1 MKITRG
7 YNGFSNASPRFAAG
21 HAPLSPTNADEL
33 QFHPQ
38 PGADQPCSSC
48 SSFFRGAI
56 SLACGAV
63 ILALLCP
70 IIFAADVGESVGEDQ
85 IRATPRVGV
94 PTPPAPP
101 KWNPVDAFRR
111 LLAMSPEERQN
122 AMAGRTEKQR
132 KYLDDRL
139 REFEQL
145 SPVDR
150 ELRLRL
156 LELQW
161 YLLPL
166 LKLQPQQ
173 RTPYLE
179 AVPDQWQA
187 IIKERLAAWDRLPP
201 EQQRELLSNE
211 STLAR
216 MPTLLGSP
224 DHAPVA
230 IPQLDDGL
238 KSDLERWQALPQ
250 EQRKRIAA
258 NFNQL
263 FSLDDA
269 KVERGLQSLSETER
283 ERVRILFATFAQLT
297 PEQRSKCIEAFN
309 KFANMTPEER
319 ARFLKNAARWKSMT
333 PEEQRVWRTLTSQ
346 LPPTPPGFP
355 SLTPTPPIPQVPA
368 GTNMVRLTN
377 HGLAVPAR

>member
-1 MKITRG
+1 MKIARG
-7 YNGFSNASPRFAAG
+7 YNGLLDAIPRFLTG
-21 HAPLSPTNADEL
+21 HVPLSPANTNES
-33 QFHPQ
+33 QGRPQ
-38 PGADQPCSSC
+38 PGSDRCSLSH
-48 SSFFRGAI
+48 SGFSRGAS

-63 ILALLCP
+63 IFALLCP
-70 IIFAADVGESVGEDQ
+70 ILFAADVVEPVGEDQ
-85 IRATPRVGV
+85 AKTTPLVSA

-122 AMAGRTEKQR
+122 TLAGRTEKQR

-139 REFEQL
+139 REFERL

-166 LKLQPQQ
+166 LKLQPEQ
-173 RTPYLE
+173 RTPYME

-201 EQQRELLSNE
+201 EQQRELLASE

-216 MPTLLGSP
+216 MPALLGSP
-224 DHAPVA
+224 DHAPAA
-230 IPQLDDGL
+230 ISQLDDGL
-238 KSDLERWQALPQ
+238 KSDLARWQALPQ

-258 NFNQL
+258 NFNRL

-283 ERVRILFATFAQLT
+283 QRVRILFATFAQLT

-309 KFANMTPEER
+309 KFANMTAEER
-319 ARFLKNAARWKSMT
+319 ARFLKNAARWKAMT

-355 SLTPTPPIPQVPA
+355 SLIPTPPIPQAPA
-368 GTNMVRLTN
+368 NTNMVRLTN
-377 HGLAVPAR
+377 HGFLAPAR

>member
-1 MKITRG
+1 MKIKRG
-7 YNGFSNASPRFAAG
+7 YNGSSDTSLRSAAG
-21 HAPLSPTNADEL
+21 HAPLSCANTTEL
-33 QFHPQ
+33 QGQ
-38 PGADQPCSSC
+38 LQLGADQCSPSH
-48 SSFFRGAI
+48 SSLSRGA
-56 SLACGAV
+56 SRLACGTA

-70 IIFAADVGESVGEDQ
+70 IFLAADVVESADKDQ
-85 IRATPRVGV
+85 ARTTPRVGA
-94 PTPPAPP
+94 PTPPTPP

-111 LLAMSPEERQN
+111 LLAMSPEERQK
-122 AMAGRTEKQR
+122 ALAGKTEKQR

-139 REFEQL
+139 REFERL

-173 RTPYLE
+173 RKPYME

-187 IIKERLAAWDRLPP
+187 LIKERLAAWDRLPP
-201 EQQRELLSNE
+201 EQQRELLASE

-216 MPTLLGSP
+216 MPALLGSP
-224 DHAPVA
+224 DRAQA
-230 IPQLDDGL
+230 SISQLDDGL
-238 KSDLERWQALPQ
+238 RSDLARWQALPQ

-258 NFNQL
+258 NFNRL
-263 FSLDDA
+263 FSLGDA
-269 KVERGLQSLSETER
+269 KVERGLQSLTETER
-283 ERVRILFATFAQLT
+283 QRVRILFTTFAQLT

-319 ARFLKNAARWKSMT
+319 AQFLKNAARWKAMT

-355 SLTPTPPIPQVPA
+355 SLTPTPPIPQAPSD
-368 GTNMVRLTN
+368 TNVVRLTN
-377 HGLAVPAR
+377 HGLLAPAR